1 MDTKPVVPV
10 GTQRA
15 ITRRD
20 TNPFS
25 FLQQEIDRLFEGVT
39 RNIPGL
45 ATTTMP
51 SMDISETDKAIEI
64 TAELPGLEK
73 KDVELNV
80 AENLLTIR
88 GEKKNEREEK
98 NKDYHLVER
107 SYGSFS
113 RSVELPAGV
122 KVEDISAE
130 IANGVLKVTV
140 QKPAPKQ
147 TKQIEIK
154 TAAA

>member
-1 MDTKPVVPV
+1 MNSKSVIPA

-15 ITRRD
+15 DTRGEV
-20 TNPFS
+20 NPFS
-25 FLQQEIDRLFEGVT
+25 FLQREIDRLFDGVS
-39 RNIPGL
+39 RNIQGF
-45 ATTTMP
+45 TTPAMP
-51 SMDISETDKAIEI
+51 IMDISETDKAIEI

-80 AENLLTIR
+80 ADNLLTIR

-107 SYGSFS
+107 TYGSFS
-113 RSVELPAGV
+113 RSVELPSGV
-122 KVEDISAE
+122 KADDISAE
-130 IANGVLKVTV
+130 ISNGVLKVTV

-147 TKQIEIK
+147 AKQIEIK
-154 TAAA
+154 TAA